1 MQCGQC
7 PASVTL
13 FIHSLQNLREERVG
27 RTSCHT
33 LQAELSRRLTMGI
46 LELKTVAQAMLAALC
61 LAMVGVTYGAT
72 FTEQFST
79 FSSDG
84 YHVQVS
90 PDGNEAKI
98 VLDQYAGKYSI
109 RFTHIVFQAPQSI
122 L

>member
-1 MQCGQC
+1 
-7 PASVTL
+7 
-13 FIHSLQNLREERVG
+13 
-27 RTSCHT
+27 
-33 LQAELSRRLTMGI
+33 MGI

>member
-1 MQCGQC
+1 
-7 PASVTL
+7 
-13 FIHSLQNLREERVG
+13 
-27 RTSCHT
+27 
-33 LQAELSRRLTMGI
+33 MGI

-98 VLDQYAGKYSI
+98 VLDQYAASGFGSKQQFLFGNITMKIKLVPGDSAGTVTAYYVSLL
-109 RFTHIVFQAPQSI
+109 V
-122 L
+122 